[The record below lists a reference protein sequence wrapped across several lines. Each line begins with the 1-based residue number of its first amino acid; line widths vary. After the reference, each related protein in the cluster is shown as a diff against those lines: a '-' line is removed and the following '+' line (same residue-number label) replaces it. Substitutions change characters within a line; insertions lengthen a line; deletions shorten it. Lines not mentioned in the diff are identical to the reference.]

1 MTDAGQGRAGGGGG
15 GVAGGGRGWAGLGWA
30 GQGRTGQG
38 RGTWLGEGVNV
49 NLLGPKGAPQ
59 LLLAAVLHVHLN
71 HWSLR
76 LTSSNL
82 L

>member
-1 MTDAGQGRAGGGGG
+1 MQGRAGQGRAG
-15 GVAGGGRGWAGLGWA
+15 
-30 GQGRTGQG
+30 QGRAGQG

-76 LTSSNL
+76 LTCSNL